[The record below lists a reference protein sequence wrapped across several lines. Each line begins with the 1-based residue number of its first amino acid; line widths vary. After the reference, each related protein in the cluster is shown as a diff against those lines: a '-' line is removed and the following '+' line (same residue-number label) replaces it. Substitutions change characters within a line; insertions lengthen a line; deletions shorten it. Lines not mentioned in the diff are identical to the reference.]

1 MKLKTAADSQI
12 NDKSIAV
19 IIANNPIQQRFMPL
33 ITRQESRNSNKH
45 IKAIRNKISEIRV
58 KSINVLII

>member
-19 IIANNPIQQRFMPL
+19 IIANNPMATEIYVHNNM
-33 ITRQESRNSNKH
+33 TRKLQ
-45 IKAIRNKISEIRV
+45 
-58 KSINVLII
+58 

>member
-19 IIANNPIQQRFMPL
+19 IIANNLMTTEIYVHNNK
-33 ITRQESRNSNKH
+33 TRKLQ
-45 IKAIRNKISEIRV
+45 
-58 KSINVLII
+58 